1 MMKKA
6 LYLLG
11 EFSDQ
16 DIDWLIEVG
25 QQRSLAPGQVLIH
38 QDSSIEDIFIILQG
52 QFRVSVESGEEIA
65 VIGNGEIVGELS
77 FLDSRPTQATVTAI
91 EDSIVMAVEKSRI
104 DGRLKTDGRFASRF
118 YRALG
123 ILLADRLRDSVSQLA
138 YGSLK
143 ETPLVKMGAPSPLS
157 SLINL
162 ISLQSDSKEFVSDY
176 LINQHLHS

>member
-143 ETPLVKMGAPSPLS
+143 ENTAGEDGRTLSPELLDQLDLS
-157 SLINL
+157 AIRFERIRQRLL
-162 ISLQSDSKEFVSDY
+162 D
-176 LINQHLHS
+176 